1 MKPLFFKKMIIFPGL
16 LMYLLL
22 TSHTVLSQTNPTIK
36 KAGNLRLEKLI
47 VTVRTT
53 VEEGMTSLD
62 NINDN
67 YLTKLS
73 GLVNYD
79 RAYLSKA
86 SEKQFFSK
94 GALDSLRMPKMNGE
108 LKCLS
113 EALYFEARGEQIEG
127 QIAVADVIIN
137 RKESKRF
144 PNTICGVVSEGSHK
158 RNACQ
163 FSYNCDGKLETITE
177 KKIYE
182 RILKL
187 SQMLLEP
194 SARFLTSGATFYHS
208 KLVSPSWSKKFIK
221 TNEIGNHVFYKL
233 P

>member
-1 MKPLFFKKMIIFPGL
+1 MKIYFLIFFKFFFILFFS
-16 LMYLLL
+16 
-22 TSHTVLSQTNPTIK
+22 TLS
-36 KAGNLRLEKLI
+36 
-47 VTVRTT
+47 
-53 VEEGMTSLD
+53 
-62 NINDN
+62 
-67 YLTKLS
+67 
-73 GLVNYD
+73 
-79 RAYLSKA
+79 
-86 SEKQFFSK
+86 SE
-94 GALDSLRMPKMNGE
+94 E
-108 LKCLS
+108 LKNSIEERKTDTYAFLQDFINSDLIFISSLGQNSLKNFSGFSDLDEGKFSFETIDNFPKPRQTSEMKCLA
-113 EALYFEARGEQIEG
+113 EAIYFEARGEALEG
-127 QIAVADVIIN
+127 QYAVGEVIIN
-137 RKESKRF
+137 RVLSKDF
-144 PNTICGVVSEGSHK
+144 PNSVCGVISEGAN
-158 RNACQ
+158 RLNACQ

>member
-1 MKPLFFKKMIIFPGL
+1 MKIYFLIFFKFFFILF
-16 LMYLLL
+16 
-22 TSHTVLSQTNPTIK
+22 LST
-36 KAGNLRLEKLI
+36 
-47 VTVRTT
+47 
-53 VEEGMTSLD
+53 
-62 NINDN
+62 
-67 YLTKLS
+67 LS
-73 GLVNYD
+73 
-79 RAYLSKA
+79 
-86 SEKQFFSK
+86 SE
-94 GALDSLRMPKMNGE
+94 E
-108 LKCLS
+108 LKNSIEERKTDTYAFLQDFINSDLIFISSLGQNSLKDFSGFSDMDKGKFSFETIDNFPKPRQTSEMKCLA
-113 EALYFEARGEQIEG
+113 EAIYFEARGEALEG
-127 QIAVADVIIN
+127 QYAVGEVIIN
-137 RKESKRF
+137 RVLSKDF
-144 PNTICGVVSEGSHK
+144 PNSVCGVISEGAN
-158 RNACQ
+158 RLNACQ

>member
-1 MKPLFFKKMIIFPGL
+1 MVIEIKDRLYMKIYFLICFKFFFILFFGTLSSEEIKNSIKERKTDTYAILQDLINSDLIFISSLGQNALKNFSGFSDLDEGKFSFETIDNFPKPRP
-16 LMYLLL
+16 
-22 TSHTVLSQTNPTIK
+22 TS
-36 KAGNLRLEKLI
+36 E
-47 VTVRTT
+47 
-53 VEEGMTSLD
+53 M
-62 NINDN
+62 
-67 YLTKLS
+67 
-73 GLVNYD
+73 
-79 RAYLSKA
+79 
-86 SEKQFFSK
+86 
-94 GALDSLRMPKMNGE
+94 
-108 LKCLS
+108 KCLA
-113 EALYFEARGEQIEG
+113 EAIYFEARGEALEG
-127 QIAVADVIIN
+127 QYAVGEVIIN
-137 RKESKRF
+137 RVLSKDF
-144 PNTICGVVSEGSHK
+144 PNSVCGVISEGAN
-158 RNACQ
+158 RLNACQ